1 MCRRGQT
8 VMFNGVEYRLTL
20 KGRLYA
26 EWFIIID
33 RLKRLALKLKRKEA
47 EK

>member
-26 EWFIIID
+26 EWLILID
-33 RLKRLALKLKRKEA
+33 RLKRLALKLRRKH
-47 EK
+47 

>member
-26 EWFIIID
+26 EWLMLTDKI
-33 RLKRLALKLKRKEA
+33 RCLLTRKR
-47 EK
+47 

>member
-8 VMFNGVEYRLTL
+8 VTFNGVEYRLTW

-26 EWFIIID
+26 AWLVFWERI
-33 RLKRLALKLKRKEA
+33 KK
-47 EK
+47 

>member
-8 VMFNGVEYRLTL
+8 VLFKGVPYRLTL

-26 EWFIIID
+26 EWLIIID
-33 RLKRLALKLKRKEA
+33 RLERLALKLKRKH
-47 EK
+47 